1 MVPFY
6 SARKVLASLAASLVF
21 AGSAAAAVTVGGFPY
36 DESSRAG
43 SQDLKLNGAGVRYKL
58 IFPVYSAGLY
68 LNEKKKT
75 PAEIYATPG
84 AKRMRLVMQRTVNAE
99 EFGQAFLAGIQQNSD
114 KAERARLVEPLMKF
128 GQLFATV
135 PELKK
140 GDTIAIDFIP
150 GQGTIIQIPTAGRNP
165 GSGQEASSQRYAH
178 RLFEA
183 HAHSRIAFAACFLQP
198 WPVENDHLP
207 AAVADQP

>member
-1 MVPFY
+1 MVPIY

-21 AGSAAAAVTVGGFPY
+21 LGSAAAAVTVGGFPY

-43 SQDLKLNGAGVRYKL
+43 NQELKLNGAGVRYKL

-68 LNEKKKT
+68 LSEKKKT
-75 PAEIYATPG
+75 PAEIYATSG

-150 GQGTIIQIPTAGRNP
+150 GQGTVIQINGKQAAEPIAEPAFYTMLLKIWLGDKPADAKLKNALLGEP
-165 GSGQEASSQRYAH
+165 DGAS
-178 RLFEA
+178 
-183 HAHSRIAFAACFLQP
+183 
-198 WPVENDHLP
+198 
-207 AAVADQP
+207 

>member
-1 MVPFY
+1 MMPIY
-6 SARKVLASLAASLVF
+6 SARKVLASLTASLIF
-21 AGSAAAAVTVGGFPY
+21 IGSAVAAVMVGGFPY

-150 GQGTIIQIPTAGRNP
+150 GQGTVIQINGKQAAEPIGEPAFYTMLLKIWLGDKPADAKLKNALLG
-165 GSGQEASSQRYAH
+165 EADGAS
-178 RLFEA
+178 
-183 HAHSRIAFAACFLQP
+183 
-198 WPVENDHLP
+198 
-207 AAVADQP
+207 

>member
-1 MVPFY
+1 MWGT
-6 SARKVLASLAASLVF
+6 SMASIDSGRKILLSVAIAALL

-36 DESSRAG
+36 EEASRAG

-68 LNEKKKT
+68 LNERKRT

-114 KAERARLVEPLMKF
+114 KAERARLIEPLAKF
-128 GQLFATV
+128 GQLFAAV

-140 GDTIAIDFIP
+140 GDTIAIDFVP
-150 GQGTIIQIPTAGRNP
+150 GQGTVILINGR
-165 GSGQEASSQRYAH
+165 QAAEAIADPAFYTMLLKIWLGDRPADA
-178 RLFEA
+178 RLKSALLGEA
-183 HAHSRIAFAACFLQP
+183 DGAS
-198 WPVENDHLP
+198 
-207 AAVADQP
+207 

>member
-1 MVPFY
+1 MVRINP
-6 SARKVLASLAASLVF
+6 RRLLLPLAAALVF
-21 AGSAAAAVTVGGFPY
+21 AGSAAAAVTVGGVAY

-58 IFPVYSAGLY
+58 VFPVYSAGLY

-99 EFGQAFLAGIQQNSD
+99 EFGQAFLSGIQQNSD
-114 KAERARLVEPLMKF
+114 KAERTRLVEPLLKF
-128 GQLFATV
+128 GQLFASV
-135 PELKK
+135 PELRK

-150 GQGTIIQIPTAGRNP
+150 GQGTLILINGKQAAEPIAEP
-165 GSGQEASSQRYAH
+165 GFYTMLLKIWLGDKPADAKLKNALLGEADSAS
-178 RLFEA
+178 
-183 HAHSRIAFAACFLQP
+183 
-198 WPVENDHLP
+198 
-207 AAVADQP
+207 

>member
-1 MVPFY
+1 MVLIY
-6 SARKVLASLAASLVF
+6 LARKVLLSLAASLAF
-21 AGSAAAAVTVGGFPY
+21 IGSAAAAVTVGGFPY
-36 DESSRAG
+36 DESGRAG

-68 LNEKKKT
+68 LSEKKKT
-75 PAEIYATPG
+75 PAEIYAAPG

-114 KAERARLVEPLMKF
+114 KAEKARLVEPLMKF

-150 GQGTIIQIPTAGRNP
+150 GQGTVIQINGKQAAEPIAEPAFYTMLLKIWLGDKPADAKLKNALLG
-165 GSGQEASSQRYAH
+165 EADGAS
-178 RLFEA
+178 
-183 HAHSRIAFAACFLQP
+183 
-198 WPVENDHLP
+198 
-207 AAVADQP
+207 

>member
-6 SARKVLASLAASLVF
+6 SARKVLAALAASLVF

-150 GQGTIIQIPTAGRNP
+150 GQGTVIQINGKQAAEPIAEPAFYTMLLKIWLGDKPADAKLKNALLGEP
-165 GSGQEASSQRYAH
+165 DGGS
-178 RLFEA
+178 
-183 HAHSRIAFAACFLQP
+183 
-198 WPVENDHLP
+198 
-207 AAVADQP
+207 

>member
-6 SARKVLASLAASLVF
+6 SARKVLAALAASLVF

-150 GQGTIIQIPTAGRNP
+150 GQGTVIQINGKQAAEPIAEPAFYTMLLKIWLGDKPADAKLKSALLGEP
-165 GSGQEASSQRYAH
+165 DGGS
-178 RLFEA
+178 
-183 HAHSRIAFAACFLQP
+183 
-198 WPVENDHLP
+198 
-207 AAVADQP
+207 

>member
-1 MVPFY
+1 MVRINP
-6 SARKVLASLAASLVF
+6 RRLLLPLAAALVF
-21 AGSAAAAVTVGGFPY
+21 AGSAAAAVTVGGVAY

-58 IFPVYSAGLY
+58 VFPVYSAGLY

-99 EFGQAFLAGIQQNSD
+99 EFGQAFLSGIQQNSD
-114 KAERARLVEPLMKF
+114 KAERTRLVEPLLKF
-128 GQLFATV
+128 GQLFASV
-135 PELKK
+135 PELRK

-150 GQGTIIQIPTAGRNP
+150 GQGTLILINGKQAAEPIAEP
-165 GSGQEASSQRYAH
+165 GFYTMLLKIWLGDKPADAKLKNTLLGEADSAS
-178 RLFEA
+178 
-183 HAHSRIAFAACFLQP
+183 
-198 WPVENDHLP
+198 
-207 AAVADQP
+207 

>member
-1 MVPFY
+1 MVPIY
-6 SARKVLASLAASLVF
+6 SARKVLLSVAASLVF
-21 AGSAAAAVTVGGFPY
+21 ASSAAAAVAVGGFPY
-36 DESSRAG
+36 DESSRTG

-68 LNEKKKT
+68 LSEKKKT

-150 GQGTIIQIPTAGRNP
+150 GQGTVIQINGKQAAEPIAEPAFYTMLLKIWLGDKPADAKLKNALLGEP
-165 GSGQEASSQRYAH
+165 DGAS
-178 RLFEA
+178 
-183 HAHSRIAFAACFLQP
+183 
-198 WPVENDHLP
+198 
-207 AAVADQP
+207 

>member
-1 MVPFY
+1 MVRTNPG
-6 SARKVLASLAASLVF
+6 RKVFLSLAAALIFS
-21 AGSAAAAVTVGGFPY
+21 GSAAAAVTAGGVPY
-36 DESSRAG
+36 EESIRAG

-58 IFPVYSAGLY
+58 VFPVYSAGLY
-68 LNEKKKT
+68 LNERKKT

-99 EFGQAFLAGIQQNSD
+99 EFGQAFLSGIQQNSD
-114 KAERARLVEPLMKF
+114 RAERTRLVEPLMKF

-150 GQGTIIQIPTAGRNP
+150 GQGTLILINGK
-165 GSGQEASSQRYAH
+165 
-178 RLFEA
+178 
-183 HAHSRIAFAACFLQP
+183 
-198 WPVENDHLP
+198 P
-207 AAVADQP
+207 AADPIGDPGFYTMLLKIWLGDKPADGKLKNALLGEADSGS